1 MKFEIL
7 KKCDYSAIAIK
18 KDLYTIRLIKPCV
31 IIVCLIMPAIA
42 TCRYEAMRLRGFQ
55 SLQ

>member
-1 MKFEIL
+1 M

-18 KDLYTIRLIKPCV
+18 EDLYTIRLIKPCV
-31 IIVCLIMPAIA
+31 IIAGLIVPAIA

-55 SLQ
+55 WFQ